1 MATGILVIGESGA
14 GKSTSIR
21 NLDPKKTFII
31 SILGKDLPFKGWKKK
46 YTEMEIEWTQEANS
60 SNFKPVPKK
69 AGNHYCVPDD
79 RYAWARVEILLDL
92 ILNNKKSMFETI
104 IIDDFGYLIVN
115 EFLHRAY
122 ETGYNKFTELAK
134 HIKDVISSIKKNND
148 TNKTVVFMAQPQTH
162 SETGFRKIKTVGK
175 LLDDQVHIEG
185 LFTNVLFANVIDSKH
200 IFETKADNSSAKT
213 PYGAFKEDHIDNDL
227 AEVIKRLKEYSEE
240 E

>member
-1 MATGILVIGESGA
+1 
-14 GKSTSIR
+14 
-21 NLDPKKTFII
+21 
-31 SILGKDLPFKGWKKK
+31 
-46 YTEMEIEWTQEANS
+46 MEIEWTQEANS

-92 ILNNKKSMFETI
+92 ILNNKKSVFETI

-134 HIKDVISSIKKNND
+134 HIKDVISSIKNNND